1 MSPGSSQPNDASG
14 RTRVA
19 VIGAGIA
26 GLTCGSALAR
36 AGFDVELFDKDERPG
51 GRLATHRVDSLRF
64 DYGAPFLPAEST
76 LGQSWHLSD
85 RDGPIKSLRLGMP
98 DMNTIA
104 RELARDVN
112 VLRCGTQITGMTR
125 LQGRWHLGEM
135 GGQVI
140 GPFDWVAL
148 AVPAPQVKLL
158 APMLSSRVAAVR
170 MQPCWTLMVAFGE
183 KLPVDF
189 DWVEFHDPVLA
200 SAVRESAKPGR
211 VARPEAW
218 TVYTTP
224 AWSRAQFEQPAGRVA
239 QALLHRFGEAMGF
252 GLALPRARYMTAHRW
267 RFARVATPLG
277 EDYVLDPQ
285 QHLALAGDWCV
296 GDGVD
301 AARRSG
307 AMLGVALA
315 RRGGV
320 LGRN

>member
-1 MSPGSSQPNDASG
+1 MNDQRGVEGPA
-14 RTRVA
+14 RIA

-26 GLTCGSALAR
+26 GLTCSSALAK
-36 AGFDVELFDKDERPG
+36 AGFAVQLFDKDERPG
-51 GRLATHRVDSLRF
+51 GRLATHRVESLRF
-64 DYGAPFLPAEST
+64 DYGAPFLAPDST
-76 LGQSWHLSD
+76 LGQSWHLA
-85 RDGPIKSLRLGMP
+85 RKDGTISAVRLGLP
-98 DMNTIA
+98 DMNSLA
-104 RELARDVN
+104 RELARDVA
-112 VLRCGTQITGMTR
+112 VRSSCQVTGMTR

-148 AVPAPQVKLL
+148 AVPAPLVKLL
-158 APMLSSRVAAVR
+158 APMLSSRVASVR
-170 MQPCWTLMVAFGE
+170 MNPCWTLMAAFGE
-183 KLPVDF
+183 KLPVEF
-189 DWVEFHDPVLA
+189 DTINFDDPVLA

-218 TVYTTP
+218 TIYATP
-224 AWSRAQFEQPAGRVA
+224 AWSRAQFDQPAGRVA
-239 QALLHRFGEAMGF
+239 QALLKRFGEAMGF
-252 GLALPRARYMTAHRW
+252 GMALPRARYMTAHRW

-307 AMLGVALA
+307 AMLAVALA
-315 RRGGV
+315 RRS